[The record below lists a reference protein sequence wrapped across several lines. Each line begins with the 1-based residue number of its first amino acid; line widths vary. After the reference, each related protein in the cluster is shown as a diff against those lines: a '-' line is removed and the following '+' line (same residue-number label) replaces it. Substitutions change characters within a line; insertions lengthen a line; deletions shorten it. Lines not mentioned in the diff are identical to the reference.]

1 MIVIEITEM
10 MVDDVSQ
17 GDIGEDPAA
26 GEEGDPSG
34 EREESRKER
43 RG

>member
-1 MIVIEITEM
+1 MVVIENMEL
-10 MVDDVSQ
+10 MVDDISQ

-26 GEEGDPSG
+26 GEEGDPSA

>member
-1 MIVIEITEM
+1 MVVIEVMEL
-10 MVDDVSQ
+10 MVDDISQ
-17 GDIGEDPAA
+17 GDIGEDPAV
-26 GEEGDPSG
+26 GEEGDPSA

>member
-1 MIVIEITEM
+1 MVVIEIMEIV
-10 MVDDVSQ
+10 VDDVSQ
-17 GDIGEDPAA
+17 GDIGEDPAVD
-26 GEEGDPSG
+26 EEGDPSG

>member
-1 MIVIEITEM
+1 MVVIEIM
-10 MVDDVSQ
+10 DLMVDVISQ
-17 GDIGEDPAA
+17 GDIGEDLAVA
-26 GEEGDPSG
+26 EEGDPSG